1 MDLKVAKKL
10 SSSPGMTIP
19 FHKPFLPC
27 ADLVCPAVKAA
38 LSNPDVTLESARMT
52 LQKVIGHD
60 AILTTSCTHAL
71 ETMALLLDLQPGD
84 EVILPSFTFVSTAN
98 AFALRGAKLVFAD
111 IERETMNLDMDQV
124 LDLVSPNT
132 KAVVLMHYGGVSCN
146 WEKAGDL
153 PEHITVLEDAAHAI
167 GASYKGQVLGTLG
180 DAGAWSFHHSKNI
193 ECGEGGALFIKDH
206 EWWERAEEIVVK
218 GTNKPN
224 FDRGRVDAYTWQ
236 RLGSS
241 YGMSGVQAAIL
252 GQALKYVRETT
263 QRRKAIW
270 RKYHDELQQLGT
282 RGIELQNDAVIE
294 EANGHIFFIKCRDE
308 EDRTG
313 LMTHLKDGG
322 ISAYFHYLPLHLSV
336 AGKKYGSA
344 PLGCAITESEA
355 SRLLRLPIYPDLAEA
370 EQTYIIDQVKRYYAR
385 H

>member
-1 MDLKVAKKL
+1 
-10 SSSPGMTIP
+10 MTIP
-19 FHKPFLPC
+19 FHKPFLPY
-27 ADLVCPAVKAA
+27 ADLVCPAVKEA
-38 LSNPDVTLESARMT
+38 LSKPDVALSAARMAF
-52 LQKVIGHD
+52 QNVNGHD

-71 ETMALLLDLQPGD
+71 ETMALLLNLKPGD
-84 EVILPSFTFVSTAN
+84 EVILPSFTYVSTAN

-111 IERETMNLDMDQV
+111 IEKDTMNVDMDQV
-124 LDLVSPNT
+124 LALVSPNT

-146 WEKAGDL
+146 WGKAGDL
-153 PEHITVLEDAAHAI
+153 PKHIKVLEDAAHAI
-167 GASYKGQVLGTLG
+167 GATYEEQTLGTLG

-206 EWWERAEEIVVK
+206 EWRKRAEEIVVK
-218 GTNKPN
+218 GTNKPS
-224 FDRGRVDAYTWQ
+224 FDREEVDAYTWQ

-252 GQALKYVRETT
+252 GPALKYVPEVT

-282 RGIELQNDAVIE
+282 RGIELQDKGVIE

-336 AGKKYGSA
+336 AGRKYGSA
-344 PLGCAITESEA
+344 PLGCAITEREA
-355 SRLLRLPIYPDLAEA
+355 SRLLRLPIYPDLTEA
-370 EQTYIIDQVKRYYAR
+370 EQTYIIDQVKRYYAG